1 MSDWRDGLSPDFAAF
16 WAERR
21 LCLLTTVRPN
31 GTPHVVPV
39 GAVLDLPAGLVRVI
53 TRRHSRKV
61 ANIRA
66 GGEAGAG
73 ARVAVGQVDGGRWCT
88 VEGIAVVREDPES
101 VAEAERRYAERY
113 RVPQPNP
120 ERVALEITVD
130 RLLGSVR

>member
-1 MSDWRDGLSPDFAAF
+1 MSDWRDGLSPDFAVF

-21 LCLLTTVRPN
+21 ICLLTTLRRD

-39 GAVLDLPAGLVRVI
+39 GAVLDLPTGLVRVI
-53 TRRHSRKV
+53 TRRHSRKAAHV
-61 ANIRA
+61 RA
-66 GGEAGAG
+66 AGPDG

-88 VEGIAVVREDPES
+88 VEGIAVVREEPGS

-113 RVPQPNP
+113 RVPKPNP
-120 ERVALEITVD
+120 ERVALEITVT

>member
-1 MSDWRDGLSPDFAAF
+1 MADWRDGLSPDFETF

-21 LCLLTTVRPN
+21 ICLLTTLRPD

-39 GAVLDLPAGLVRVI
+39 GATIDLAGGIARVI

-61 ANIRA
+61 ANVR
-66 GGEAGAG
+66 EAGPGG

-88 VEGIAVVREDPES
+88 VEGLAVVREDRES
-101 VAEAERRYAERY
+101 VAEAERRYAQRY
-113 RVPQPNP
+113 RVPKPNP
-120 ERVALEITVD
+120 ERVVIEITVD